1 MPLSGQSS
9 VASHADLFVGEWP
22 RIYGITPADV
32 EVYLGMVKD
41 GVLRTARET
50 LELFGTDLVP
60 LLELSAP
67 TNVSMQFAG
76 TAHELTYGLMH
87 FLIGDAAIDDDSQ
100 YVYPGAACAFG
111 DVDLTLRGERV
122 NCDGNMIAFQLHRA
136 RGSGAVEI
144 GSAPND
150 AIGTPIEVN
159 ALNDSNGDF
168 GGSSDDPLGWIWFSH
183 EGTEGDQG
191 SGDRSYIL
199 PNV

>member
-1 MPLSGQSS
+1 MGLSTTSS
-9 VASHADLFVGEWP
+9 VSSQENLFVGDWP
-22 RIYGITPADV
+22 SVYGITPADAQ
-32 EVYLGMVKD
+32 VYLGAIKD

-50 LELFGTDLVP
+50 LEFFGTDLVP

-67 TNVSMQFAG
+67 TSVSMQFAG

-87 FLIGDAAIDDDSQ
+87 FLVGDAAIDDDSQ

-122 NCDGNMIAFQLHRA
+122 NCDGHMIAFQLHRA

-144 GSAPND
+144 GSATGD
-150 AIGTPIEVN
+150 VIGVPLEVN

-168 GGSSDDPLGWIWFSH
+168 GGSSDDPLGWIWFSN
-183 EGTEGDQG
+183 
-191 SGDRSYIL
+191 
-199 PNV
+199 P